1 MERREGGEGRELCGS
16 RPAAIMYDGTRPGL
30 ETREPPGGGMKKR
43 VKSASLVVTTLM
55 AAAVGALASTWTS
68 QDSEFASGYCT
79 VDCSQCGSSLEC
91 QRRGAGSCT
100 QIRAC
105 FNPSQE

>member
-1 MERREGGEGRELCGS
+1 
-16 RPAAIMYDGTRPGL
+16 
-30 ETREPPGGGMKKR
+30 MKKM
-43 VKSASLVVTTLM
+43 VKSASLVVTMLM
-55 AAAVGALASTWTS
+55 AASVGALASTWTS

-79 VDCSQCGSSLEC
+79 VDCSQCSSTLDC
-91 QRRGAGSCT
+91 TRRGAGSCT